1 MHQLLWLETLLKLA
15 SGALLLLMPLTTIKI
30 LGLPASASGFWP
42 RVLGAVLVGIAGAT
56 FIEGAWDGS
65 KGIGLAGLIIVNLV
79 SAAVI
84 AIAALFGIDGAKPR
98 GSFALWCLVALLFTL
113 SLIEIAQA

>member
-15 SGALLLLMPLTTIKI
+15 GGAALVLAPLTTLKL

-42 RVLGAVLVGIAGAT
+42 RLLGALLLGIAGAT

-65 KGIGLAGLIIVNLV
+65 KGLDLAGLIVINLLC
-79 SAAVI
+79 AAVI
-84 AIAALFGIDGAKPR
+84 ALAALFGDGASTRR
-98 GSFALWCLVALLFTL
+98 GTLTLWSLVVLLFLL
-113 SLIEIAQA
+113 SLFEIAHA